1 MRQSFTMRF
10 HQLKKQK
17 LPLWLAWAL
26 PPWHSLQQKHLW
38 NQNKKDQCQNSINF
52 KHITKLLFFSFLL
65 FPNTIKKQEQ
75 WFCIYEA
82 KNKIF
87 SKNYNIKKKRK
98 KPRMRRRRRRVR
110 TEERSVEF
118 EDREFEK
125 EELRQFVV
133 LVVPYEQPWWIRYY
147 VVVWC
152 RRDITVT
159 TLTAAATQ
167 TLFLCLFTD
176 ASSASASHCTFSK
189 IKRTTKK
196 RSNFFVLRFWVK
208 NKVLRV
214 CLFVCF
220 LVFEFYFWF
229 IKQRNEERDFFG
241 DLVCTFVFVLFC
253 C

>member
-1 MRQSFTMRF
+1 M
-10 HQLKKQK
+10 
-17 LPLWLAWAL
+17 
-26 PPWHSLQQKHLW
+26 
-38 NQNKKDQCQNSINF
+38 
-52 KHITKLLFFSFLL
+52 
-65 FPNTIKKQEQ
+65 
-75 WFCIYEA
+75 
-82 KNKIF
+82 
-87 SKNYNIKKKRK
+87 
-98 KPRMRRRRRRVR
+98 RRRRVR

-125 EELRQFVV
+125 EGLRQFVV

-167 TLFLCLFTD
+167 TLFLFLFTD

-196 RSNFFVLRFWVK
+196 KKKQFLCSEILGQEQS
-208 NKVLRV
+208 LRV
-214 CLFVCF
+214 CLFVCLLSGFWILF
-220 LVFEFYFWF
+220 L
-229 IKQRNEERDFFG
+229 IERATERRGRFFG

>member
-1 MRQSFTMRF
+1 
-10 HQLKKQK
+10 
-17 LPLWLAWAL
+17 
-26 PPWHSLQQKHLW
+26 
-38 NQNKKDQCQNSINF
+38 
-52 KHITKLLFFSFLL
+52 
-65 FPNTIKKQEQ
+65 
-75 WFCIYEA
+75 
-82 KNKIF
+82 
-87 SKNYNIKKKRK
+87 
-98 KPRMRRRRRRVR
+98 MRRRSRRVR

-125 EELRQFVV
+125 EGLRQFVV

-196 RSNFFVLRFWVK
+196 KKKEAISLFWDFGSRTK
-208 NKVLRV
+208 FKGLFV
-214 CLFVCF
+214 CLFSGFWILF
-220 LVFEFYFWF
+220 L
-229 IKQRNEERDFFG
+229 IERATERRERFFG

>member
-1 MRQSFTMRF
+1 M
-10 HQLKKQK
+10 
-17 LPLWLAWAL
+17 
-26 PPWHSLQQKHLW
+26 
-38 NQNKKDQCQNSINF
+38 
-52 KHITKLLFFSFLL
+52 
-65 FPNTIKKQEQ
+65 
-75 WFCIYEA
+75 
-82 KNKIF
+82 
-87 SKNYNIKKKRK
+87 
-98 KPRMRRRRRRVR
+98 RRRRVR

-125 EELRQFVV
+125 EGLRQFVV

-167 TLFLCLFTD
+167 TLFLFLFTD

-196 RSNFFVLRFWVK
+196 KKKKKQFLCSEILGQEQS
-208 NKVLRV
+208 LRV

-229 IKQRNEERDFFG
+229 NEQRNEERDFLGIWYVRLF
-241 DLVCTFVFVLFC
+241 LFC
-253 C
+253 FAVSFWKLWSWATDR